1 MCKQERKKKRE
12 HLAYMDFLQLT
23 RVNINIFRRRLPAR
37 RAINA
42 AIMNKSAL
50 PRSKRVR

>member
-1 MCKQERKKKRE
+1 MN
-12 HLAYMDFLQLT
+12 FLQLT

-37 RAINA
+37 CAINA
-42 AIMNKSAL
+42 AIMNKSTL